1 MKKNLIL
8 MSALFAGSMFL
19 NDGFC
24 ANDGIPF
31 APTCD
36 GVINYVRIDENG
48 NNLSARTTTTRLG
61 KIAGHRDWLNGL
73 SQDDKIALRAFING
87 LRVTNERSPRNGYIN
102 TIDHLIVDIMQN
114 NEVQNN
120 AVDVVVNPAANIVPN
135 PEIDGPQLDALQ
147 DDRRRAHHEIEDVND
162 EDGAYYVKRIKK
174 IATKSKEKL
183 HQAGEAVKPAIDY
196 VKNNPVQSISY
207 TLGGVSIAK
216 GIHYIYHFAKG
227 CFGW

>member
-8 MSALFAGSMFL
+8 MSALFAGSMFM
-19 NDGFC
+19 NNGFGM
-24 ANDGIPF
+24 NDGIPF
-31 APTCD
+31 DPTCD
-36 GVINYVRIDENG
+36 GVINYIMREND
-48 NNLSARTTTTRLG
+48 NRAITLQLRN
-61 KIAGHRDWLNGL
+61 IAQNPNWLDGL
-73 SQDDKIALRAFING
+73 PRGDKINLIY
-87 LRVTNERSPRNGYIN
+87 LIDTIESNERSPRGRYIDRI
-102 TIDHLIVDIMQN
+102 IDHLQAYIMPN

-135 PEIDGPQLDALQ
+135 PEIDRLQLDALQ

-174 IATKSKEKL
+174 IASKSKEKL
-183 HQAGEAVKPAIDY
+183 HQAGEAIKPAIDY
-196 VKNNPVQSISY
+196 AKNNPVKSIGY

-227 CFGW
+227 FFGW